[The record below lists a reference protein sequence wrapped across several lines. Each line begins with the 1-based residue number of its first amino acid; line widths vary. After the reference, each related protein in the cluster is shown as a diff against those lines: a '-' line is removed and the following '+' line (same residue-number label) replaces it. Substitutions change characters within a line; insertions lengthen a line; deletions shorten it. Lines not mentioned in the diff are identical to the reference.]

1 MFNINF
7 NRNIKIVIKLLLLY
21 LVLFYFC
28 ISNYKHNKYYI
39 KYNKTIKRLEL
50 SKELNKIYS
59 ILYDI
64 SRFGQLETNFTN
76 VINTKNYPINKIKG
90 ICGCIMGKN
99 EQLYAKEFVKYYK
112 LIGFDKLYIFD
123 NNDINKE
130 NFETILNDY
139 IKNKFVE
146 IIDIKGFESVQ
157 IPIYNYCYQTNKNKY
172 DFITFIDFD
181 EFIFINNTKNNI
193 NEYLYNER
201 FKKCQTIL
209 LNWKIYDDNDLE
221 KYDDRTLLE
230 RFTRP
235 IGDLCV
241 VKSIVRGG
249 INDLIIPNTH
259 VTGININYFCNSEG
273 ERVFPKSFKN
283 INCKTN
289 PIAYIKHFYTKT
301 VDEFCNKIKKS
312 DAHFNKKNPLYKPI
326 IFQKIENFFKINNTT
341 KSKIKKLEKCLNLNL
356 NKYRK

>member
-112 LIGFDKLYIFD
+112 L
-123 NNDINKE
+123 
-130 NFETILNDY
+130 
-139 IKNKFVE
+139 
-146 IIDIKGFESVQ
+146 
-157 IPIYNYCYQTNKNKY
+157 
-172 DFITFIDFD
+172 
-181 EFIFINNTKNNI
+181 
-193 NEYLYNER
+193 
-201 FKKCQTIL
+201 
-209 LNWKIYDDNDLE
+209 
-221 KYDDRTLLE
+221 
-230 RFTRP
+230 
-235 IGDLCV
+235 
-241 VKSIVRGG
+241 
-249 INDLIIPNTH
+249 
-259 VTGININYFCNSEG
+259 
-273 ERVFPKSFKN
+273 
-283 INCKTN
+283 
-289 PIAYIKHFYTKT
+289 
-301 VDEFCNKIKKS
+301 
-312 DAHFNKKNPLYKPI
+312 
-326 IFQKIENFFKINNTT
+326 
-341 KSKIKKLEKCLNLNL
+341 
-356 NKYRK
+356 